1 MVYCR
6 CVCASLGRLVCVCVH
21 VRGSKYSS
29 ENPIKEDM
37 YRFAV
42 LFKAFWDIST
52 DISFNVR
59 ASGRKQ
65 TNLLLLL
72 PFFLPLF
79 PLFLLVFFPLCHS
92 TSISVLHSHFSLFLP
107 SSHHYAA
114 ARCNIFLRPSFCPSL
129 PFAPWKSDLIS
140 YLCIWRVGHKFQL
153 SSVLRCQSLKNKVV
167 SGSASLHYLMYS
179 TAATNQIPNS
189 TDE

>member
-1 MVYCR
+1 MVYCLCA
-6 CVCASLGRLVCVCVH
+6 CVCFFFGVCVH

-65 TNLLLLL
+65 TNLLLPL

-79 PLFLLVFFPLCHS
+79 SLLVFFPLCHS
-92 TSISVLHSHFSLFLP
+92 TSISVLHAHFSLFHP
-107 SSHHYAA
+107 SSHHKAT
-114 ARCNIFLRPSFCPSL
+114 ARCLRRPSFCPSIQ
-129 PFAPWKSDLIS
+129 SRLIT
-140 YLCIWRVGHKFQL
+140 YLCICRVGDKFQFQ
-153 SSVLRCQSLKNKVV
+153 CQSLKFESCFWISFSPLSYVLNSSDKSNPNQRRQINK
-167 SGSASLHYLMYS
+167 
-179 TAATNQIPNS
+179 
-189 TDE
+189 